1 MDQRLAHNDN
11 EIPLAFR
18 KAREIGSALQ
28 DPAADELWQ
37 RIVDRS
43 AMQQSLEGEA
53 RHSRA

>member
-28 DPAADELWQ
+28 DPVADELWRQLADRPAEQQ
-37 RIVDRS
+37 RLDS
-43 AMQQSLEGEA
+43 ET
-53 RHSRA
+53 